1 MTDSDNTKCLHR
13 ATAADLWQGRT
24 DSEDGSSGKRFHH
37 MVKLVEQNKASE
49 QDACGITLLGF
60 CCDQGVRRNK
70 GRTGAF
76 HGPDLIRQALAN
88 SAWHHQS
95 DSGKAAL
102 YDAGNI
108 FCHATNLEE
117 SQQALAE
124 QIKSALN
131 KNHKVIVLGGG
142 HEIAWGS
149 FQGLAAHLQE
159 ANIGSSKIGP
169 KIGIVN
175 FDAHFDLRPYSKD
188 SLQYPSSSG
197 TPFRQIADFCR
208 DQGWAFNYACLGVCR
223 ASNTQAL
230 FSCADSLKVFYRED
244 NQLASHLM
252 EKRITEL
259 TQFIAAVDYLYLTID
274 LDVFSA
280 GIAPGVSAPAAR
292 GLSYETVE
300 RLLQPIF
307 KARDNNGKAKL
318 LLADLAEYNPEFD
331 IDKQTARLAA
341 RLAWDISHAMFK
353 SI

>member
-1 MTDSDNTKCLHR
+1 MTHKVNNHHLHQP
-13 ATAADLWQGRT
+13 TAAAIWQGRT

-37 MVKLVEQNKASE
+37 MVKIVERNKAFEPNTS
-49 QDACGITLLGF
+49 GITLLGF

-70 GRTGAF
+70 GRVGAF

-88 SAWHHQS
+88 SAWHHQT
-95 DSGKAAL
+95 DSKTASF

-108 FCHATNLEE
+108 FCHGKNLEE
-117 SQQALAE
+117 SQKVLAKQVQIALKQE
-124 QIKSALN
+124 
-131 KNHKVIVLGGG
+131 HKVMVLGGG

-159 ANIGSSKIGP
+159 ANVSAP

-175 FDAHFDLRPYSKD
+175 FDAHFDLRSYAQDSAQYSG
-188 SLQYPSSSG
+188 SSG
-197 TPFRQIADFCR
+197 SSFRQIADFCKM
-208 DQGWAFNYACLGVCR
+208 QGWTFNYACLGVSR

-244 NQLASHLM
+244 KQLASHLLQ
-252 EKRITEL
+252 KRITEL
-259 TQFIAAVDYLYLTID
+259 TQFIAQVDYLYLTID
-274 LDVFSA
+274 MDAFSA

-307 KARDNNGKAKL
+307 EATDKKGKAKL
-318 LLADLAEYNPEFD
+318 LLADLAEYNPAFD

-341 RLAWDISHAMFK
+341 RLVWDISHAMFK
-353 SI
+353 NS

>member
-1 MTDSDNTKCLHR
+1 MTDSVNNPHLHQ
-13 ATAADLWQGRT
+13 ATAADIWQGRT
-24 DSEDGSSGKRFHH
+24 DQEDGSSGKRFHH
-37 MVKLVEQNKASE
+37 MVKLSGSE
-49 QDACGITLLGF
+49 QDSSGITLLGF

-70 GRTGAF
+70 GRVGAF
-76 HGPDLIRQALAN
+76 DAPDIIRQALAN
-88 SAWHHQS
+88 SAWHHQT

-108 FCHATNLEE
+108 FCHETKLEE
-117 SQQALAE
+117 SQQALAK
-124 QIKSALN
+124 QVKIALQQD
-131 KNHKVIVLGGG
+131 HKVIVLGGG

-149 FQGLAAHLQE
+149 FQGLATHFQE
-159 ANIGSSKIGP
+159 ANISSP

-188 SLQYPSSSG
+188 SAQFPSSSG
-197 TPFRQIADFCR
+197 TPFRQIADFCS

-230 FSCADSLKVFYRED
+230 FSCADSLKVFYLED
-244 NQLASHLM
+244 NQLLSHLM

-259 TQFIAAVDYLYLTID
+259 SHFIAAVDYLYLTID

-307 KARDNNGKAKL
+307 QATNNNGKAKL

-353 SI
+353 NS